1 MVNVTTR
8 EPDDY
13 VVSTGR
19 TVSVKRFIEIS
30 ARFLG
35 WGEENKPSII
45 WEGEGLNEIGRRA
58 DTNEIV
64 IKIDPKY
71 FRPTEVEKLCGDAT
85 KAYKKLNWEPRI
97 SLEDLIKE
105 MIIED
110 KKQAQ
115 KDLLNLKI
123 K

>member
-1 MVNVTTR
+1 MLQQE

-13 VVSTGR
+13 VVSLQNCKR
-19 TVSVKRFIEIS
+19 KRFIEIS

-58 DTNEIV
+58 DTNEII

-71 FRPTEVEKLCGDAT
+71 LDQLR
-85 KAYKKLNWEPRI
+85 
-97 SLEDLIKE
+97 
-105 MIIED
+105 
-110 KKQAQ
+110 
-115 KDLLNLKI
+115 
-123 K
+123 